1 MSKVRKRLVSTDY
14 IAEIVG
20 VTKRRV
26 GQFREEKII
35 QADSKGLYD
44 QDLTLK
50 SLFAWYREKVGK
62 LSKPSD
68 ALEAERL
75 RQTAARATLEEIK
88 VKRAKSDL
96 HHSEDIVRIFGAIF
110 SRIHAGL
117 ESFPLGMA
125 PLLTDNYDAM
135 DIASKLKER
144 LDKILY
150 EITSFD
156 FESFKDSGGAGYI
169 EALAIEVE
177 AEDSEPD

>member
-1 MSKVRKRLVSTDY
+1 MAKAKTNLVNTDY

-20 VTKRRV
+20 VTKRRI

-35 QADSKGLYD
+35 QPDSKGLYD
-44 QDLTLK
+44 RDLVLK
-50 SLFAWYREKVGK
+50 SLFAWYREKLGK

-96 HHSEDIVRIFGAIF
+96 HHTDDIARIFGAIF

-125 PLLTDNYDAM
+125 PLLTDNHDAM

-156 FESFKDSGGAGYI
+156 FESFKSSGGADYI
-169 EALAIEVE
+169 ETLEEGE